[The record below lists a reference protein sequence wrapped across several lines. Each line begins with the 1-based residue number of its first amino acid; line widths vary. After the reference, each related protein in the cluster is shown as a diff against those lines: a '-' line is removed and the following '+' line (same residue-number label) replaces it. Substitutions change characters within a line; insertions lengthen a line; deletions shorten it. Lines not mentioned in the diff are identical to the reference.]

1 MKNQF
6 HTRLLLLFLST
17 TLVIAGCIAFGAKKT
32 LLVAQQTK
40 TKAIEQP
47 ITVENQPKTLC
58 PKLKSGSHNYTTFN
72 FLYVLDTTDKNC
84 IATKWQDL
92 FGEEKLFP
100 IQKDVNL
107 VFEVKQPGGS
117 IYSACRFQED
127 HNYVQYYKGI
137 KVEGSR
143 IMLTYDKGKI
153 VRLVG
158 TYYPHLNIDTT
169 GMISREEAVKI
180 AYDHAEI
187 YEGFNTA
194 AWQAHS
200 SENVRP
206 LINPVSNT
214 IYYAFYIPK
223 ITKKNGGYFVNATNG
238 KFIKYVP
245 DWGGTYLT
253 DCYKCVGNAT
263 TMFNCQDTCSTNICT
278 VFTDGVMVGVPT
290 LYNGCQTILADE
302 CNAGNKIVYR
312 MAPDTTNL
320 TINDSINIYDGSK
333 YYGGSK
339 VQKIFWCYHDSSIN
353 KKNTIATT
361 AWHNFQ
367 SQIKYFATKAIDY
380 KAPLKAL
387 VHFPESP
394 FDPFGN
400 EVFWDQ
406 KLKHFGFGSGDDTI
420 MTAPVSI
427 DIVAHEYAHA
437 ILFNKFSM
445 GNHITHDTE
454 TLRYQAGAIHE
465 GVADIFST
473 LVRKHAF
480 GIVDWVIGDAV
491 VIPAQTDL
499 LPRDLAHP
507 ENTLPPQALY
517 YNNTASNWDTTAQA
531 IYNHA
536 GIVAKWFYL
545 LADGGTGFNYATDS
559 ITVEPLTIDTAEMVL
574 IKGLDT
580 LSRDSIKIPSFEK
593 FAVAMAAAAQT
604 ISCTAH
610 KQTIRAL
617 KAVGLG
623 LNIPGG
629 KTTLLTEDES
639 LCFIDL
645 RMRDCYNDQGFEP
658 NTECDDWLGWNDI
671 WNSPDIWVCPQND
684 SCYLA
689 ASAPPEPAYSNRI
702 GFTIYNAHP
711 NLISD
716 PAQLHLYYTMA
727 SSGELWDFNW
737 IDWYFTA
744 GDYTCYLGDEIATSP
759 VTIPAINPS
768 SFFTGWTTW
777 TPPNFVNPNLPFY
790 AHPDSCWILPEIDPL
805 DGEPKYEICLL
816 ARLLSEADPI
826 RNETFDNITHNVI
839 YNNNIV
845 TKNLF
850 FLNPGMGVGMGVPP
864 TVAGNPSVMFICNNN
879 AAAANLNIVYQ
890 QIANGLG
897 VQGSNDSLE
906 ISLILSP
913 QLWNNWVQTGQQGE
927 GITLLTQREVRI
939 DNYATAKL
947 LNIPFAAYE
956 RQPIAIKTTI
966 LTSGGKTTTNQLSI
980 NNPVFSFYLTHESS
994 NQQTINPS
1002 SKCQFVLNNKQMQQH
1017 DNTNEIKLIAY
1028 PNPVTNQSGYLQFM
1042 LPQAENISVAIY
1054 NLSGK
1059 KVQQIVSNQPY
1070 EAGLHQLPVSTAQ
1083 LTDGIYIC
1091 HLTTTNKTVAT
1102 KFVTL
1107 TR

>member
-1 MKNQF
+1 M
-6 HTRLLLLFLST
+6 
-17 TLVIAGCIAFGAKKT
+17 
-32 LLVAQQTK
+32 
-40 TKAIEQP
+40 
-47 ITVENQPKTLC
+47 
-58 PKLKSGSHNYTTFN
+58 
-72 FLYVLDTTDKNC
+72 
-84 IATKWQDL
+84 
-92 FGEEKLFP
+92 
-100 IQKDVNL
+100 
-107 VFEVKQPGGS
+107 
-117 IYSACRFQED
+117 
-127 HNYVQYYKGI
+127 
-137 KVEGSR
+137 
-143 IMLTYDKGKI
+143 
-153 VRLVG
+153 
-158 TYYPHLNIDTT
+158 
-169 GMISREEAVKI
+169 
-180 AYDHAEI
+180 
-187 YEGFNTA
+187 
-194 AWQAHS
+194 
-200 SENVRP
+200 
-206 LINPVSNT
+206 
-214 IYYAFYIPK
+214 
-223 ITKKNGGYFVNATNG
+223 
-238 KFIKYVP
+238 
-245 DWGGTYLT
+245 
-253 DCYKCVGNAT
+253 
-263 TMFNCQDTCSTNICT
+263 
-278 VFTDGVMVGVPT
+278 
-290 LYNGCQTILADE
+290 
-302 CNAGNKIVYR
+302 
-312 MAPDTTNL
+312 
-320 TINDSINIYDGSK
+320 
-333 YYGGSK
+333 
-339 VQKIFWCYHDSSIN
+339 
-353 KKNTIATT
+353 
-361 AWHNFQ
+361 
-367 SQIKYFATKAIDY
+367 
-380 KAPLKAL
+380 
-387 VHFPESP
+387 
-394 FDPFGN
+394 
-400 EVFWDQ
+400 
-406 KLKHFGFGSGDDTI
+406 
-420 MTAPVSI
+420 
-427 DIVAHEYAHA
+427 
-437 ILFNKFSM
+437 
-445 GNHITHDTE
+445 
-454 TLRYQAGAIHE
+454 
-465 GVADIFST
+465 
-473 LVRKHAF
+473 
-480 GIVDWVIGDAV
+480 
-491 VIPAQTDL
+491 
-499 LPRDLAHP
+499 
-507 ENTLPPQALY
+507 
-517 YNNTASNWDTTAQA
+517 
-531 IYNHA
+531 
-536 GIVAKWFYL
+536 
-545 LADGGTGFNYATDS
+545 ADGGTGFNYATDS

>member
-1 MKNQF
+1 MAKL
-6 HTRLLLLFLST
+6 TLTLLTLLVFM
-17 TLVIAGCIAFGAKKT
+17 AGCIAWGS
-32 LLVAQQTK
+32 QK
-40 TKAIEQP
+40 TKQP
-47 ITVENQPKTLC
+47 QTTTTNLKQANNPLAEVGINTQKCPKVLQNNRNNDDEPYYFSYILDTSDPNCVAKTVE
-58 PKLKSGSHNYTTFN
+58 
-72 FLYVLDTTDKNC
+72 
-84 IATKWQDL
+84 DL
-92 FGEEKLFP
+92 FGDGRLFP
-100 IQKDVNL
+100 TCNDCTFKLERQNDKIKHY
-107 VFEVKQPGGS
+107 K
-117 IYSACRFQED
+117 
-127 HNYVQYYKGI
+127 QYYKGI
-137 KVEGSR
+137 EVTNVGFLIGSAN
-143 IMLTYDKGKI
+143 DKI
-153 VRLVG
+153 YRTTG
-158 TYYPHLNIDTT
+158 TYYPNLNIDTT

-333 YYGGSK
+333 YYGGPK
-339 VQKIFWCYHDSSIN
+339 VQKIFWCYTDSSIS

-361 AWHNFQ
+361 AWHNLQ
-367 SQIKYFATKAIDY
+367 TSRNYFATKAIDY

-445 GNHITHDTE
+445 GNHITHDTA

-574 IKGLDT
+574 INGLQYITDT
-580 LSRDSIKIPSFEK
+580 LKKPVPSYED
-593 FAVAMAAAAQT
+593 FAKAMVAAAQA

-610 KQTIRAL
+610 KQTIRAF

-629 KTTLLTEDES
+629 KKEGITDDE

-645 RMRDCYNDQGFEP
+645 RMRDRWGDQGFEP
-658 NTECDDWLGWNDI
+658 NTECDDILGWNDI

-689 ASAPPEPAYSNRI
+689 GSAPPEPAYSNCI

-711 NLISD
+711 NLGSD

-727 SSGELWDFNW
+727 SSGEIWDFNW
-737 IDWYFTA
+737 VDWYFDT
-744 GDYTCYLGDEIATSP
+744 GNETCYLGDEIVNSP
-759 VTIPAINPS
+759 VEIPAINPNDY
-768 SFFTGWTTW
+768 FTGWTTW
-777 TPPNFVNPNLPFY
+777 SPPNFVNPDLPFY
-790 AHPDSCWILPEIDPL
+790 ADPVECWLTPELDPL
-805 DGEPKYEICLL
+805 DGQEKYEICLL
-816 ARLLSEADPI
+816 ARLLSDADPLP
-826 RNETFDNITHNVI
+826 NEIEDNITHNII
-839 YNNNIV
+839 YHNNIV

-850 FLNPGMGVGMGVPP
+850 FLNPGLGIGGGVPP
-864 TVAGNPSVMFICNNN
+864 AIAGNPSVLFISNNN
-879 AAAANLNIVYQ
+879 ATAANLNIVYQ
-890 QIANGLG
+890 QLTNGLG
-897 VQGSNDSLE
+897 LQGSNDSIE
-906 ISLILSP
+906 ISLVLSP
-913 QLWNNWVQTGQQGE
+913 QLWDNWVSTGQQGQ
-927 GITLLTQREVRI
+927 GITWLTQREVRI
-939 DNYATAKL
+939 DDYQTAKL
-947 LNIPFAAYE
+947 LNIPFAPYE

-966 LTSGGKTTTNQLSI
+966 LTGGNKTI
-980 NNPVFSFYLTHESS
+980 NYENYFINGNFSFYLTHQAAF
-994 NQQTINPS
+994 NQPSINPS
-1002 SKCQFVLNNKQMQQH
+1002 TKCIFVLKNNPTA
-1017 DNTNEIKLIAY
+1017 NTTNPNDIQLVCS
-1028 PNPVTNQSGYLQFM
+1028 PNPVKNGYGKLLLTLPTNQTITITL
-1042 LPQAENISVAIY
+1042 Y
-1054 NLSGK
+1054 NLQGN
-1059 KVQQIVSNQPY
+1059 KVQQVITNQQF
-1070 EAGLHQLPVSTAQ
+1070 EAGLYQIPLSIAN
-1083 LTDGIYIC
+1083 LANGIYIC
-1091 HLTTTNKTVAT
+1091 QLITTNNQNVAA
-1102 KFVTL
+1102 KVIKL
-1107 TR
+1107 NK